1 MSDVGRVLRN
11 ERLQK
16 SERERARARWSIGG
30 LYEFVWDLANAF
42 QLIGEVRGIALK
54 RHFGDGGNSVLRNLP
69 F

>member
-16 SERERARARWSIGG
+16 SERERARWSIGG
-30 LYEFVWDLANAF
+30 LCEFVWDLANAF
-42 QLIGEVRGIALK
+42 QLVGEVRGIALK
-54 RHFGDGGNSVLRNLP
+54 RVGGNSVLRNLP